1 MRITKK
7 TYYYLILHLTIIIW
21 GFTGVLG
28 KLITMPS
35 SSIVIDRMLIAF
47 LTLAIIIVFKKK
59 KEKVTWR
66 YKWQMLVVGV
76 IIAAHWATFFEALK
90 VSNISV
96 TLCCLASCSFFIALI
111 QPLFFKTKLKY
122 YELILGLFVIFG
134 IYIIFAF
141 ENQYSLGII
150 LSLSSALFAS
160 IFSVWNA
167 VLIKQNSS
175 LTITLYEMLG
185 GTIAMLIYCVV
196 SGSFE
201 IQNIIPEGIDWL
213 YILILGIICT
223 AIAFLLGTEVLK
235 ELSPFTVS
243 ISINLEPIYAIIL
256 ALWFFGDSEIMSI
269 EFYFGAAIILAT
281 IVGNAYL
288 KDNESS

>member
-1 MRITKK
+1 MMITKK

-47 LTLAIIIVFKKK
+47 LTLAVIMFFKKK
-59 KEKVTWR
+59 KETVIWY
-66 YKWQMLVVGV
+66 YKWQMLVVG
-76 IIAAHWATFFEALK
+76 IITAAHWATFFEALK

-111 QPLFFKTKLKY
+111 QPLFLKTKLKY

-167 VLIKQNSS
+167 ILIRHNSS

-185 GTIAMLIYCVV
+185 GTIAMVIYCIVR
-196 SGSFE
+196 GSFD
-201 IQNIIPEGIDWL
+201 IQNIIPQGTDL
-213 YILILGIICT
+213 VYILILGIICT

-243 ISINLEPIYAIIL
+243 ISINLEPIYAILL
-256 ALWFFGDSEIMSI
+256 ALWFFGDSEIMST
-269 EFYFGAAIILAT
+269 EFYVGALIILAT
-281 IVGNAYL
+281 IIGNAYL
-288 KDNESS
+288 KAKES

>member
-1 MRITKK
+1 MMITKK

-47 LTLAIIIVFKKK
+47 LTLAVIMFFKKK
-59 KEKVTWR
+59 KETVIWY
-66 YKWQMLVVGV
+66 YKWQMLVVG
-76 IIAAHWATFFEALK
+76 IITAAHWATFFEALK

-111 QPLFFKTKLKY
+111 QPLFLKTKLKY

-167 VLIKQNSS
+167 ILIKHNSS
-175 LTITLYEMLG
+175 LNITLYEMLG
-185 GTIAMLIYCVV
+185 GTIAMVIYCIVR
-196 SGSFE
+196 GSFD
-201 IQNIIPEGIDWL
+201 IQNIIPQGTDL
-213 YILILGIICT
+213 VYILILGIICT

-243 ISINLEPIYAIIL
+243 ISINLEPIYAILL
-256 ALWFFGDSEIMSI
+256 ALWFFGDSEIMST
-269 EFYFGAAIILAT
+269 EFYVGAAIILAT
-281 IVGNAYL
+281 IIGNAYL
-288 KDNESS
+288 KAKES

>member
-1 MRITKK
+1 MMITKK

-47 LTLAIIIVFKKK
+47 LTLAVIMFFKKK
-59 KEKVTWR
+59 KENVLWH

-76 IIAAHWATFFEALK
+76 ITAAHWATFFEALK

-111 QPLFFKTKLKY
+111 QPLFLKTKLKY

-167 VLIKQNSS
+167 ILIKHNSS

-185 GTIAMLIYCVV
+185 GTIAMIIYCIVR
-196 SGSFE
+196 GSFD
-201 IQNIIPEGIDWL
+201 IQNIIPQGNDL
-213 YILILGIICT
+213 VYILILGIICT
-223 AIAFLLGTEVLK
+223 AIGFLLGTEVLK

-243 ISINLEPIYAIIL
+243 ISINLEPIYAILL
-256 ALWFFGDSEIMSI
+256 ALWFFGDSEIMST
-269 EFYFGAAIILAT
+269 EFYVGAAIILAT
-281 IVGNAYL
+281 IIGNAYL
-288 KDNESS
+288 KAKES

>member
-7 TYYYLILHLTIIIW
+7 IYYYLILHLTIIIW

-47 LTLAIIIVFKKK
+47 LTLAVIMFFKKR
-59 KEKVTWR
+59 KEKVIWR

-76 IIAAHWATFFEALK
+76 ITAAHWATFFEALK

-96 TLCCLASCSFFIALI
+96 TLSCLASCSFFIALI
-111 QPLFFKTKLKY
+111 QPLFLKTKLKY
-122 YELILGLFVIFG
+122 YEIILGLFVIFG

-141 ENQYSLGII
+141 EDQYSLGII
-150 LSLSSALFAS
+150 LSLSSALLAA

-167 VLIKQNSS
+167 VLIKEYSS

-185 GTIAMLIYCVV
+185 GTIAMLIYFMV
-196 SGSFE
+196 SGNFE
-201 IQNIIPEGIDWL
+201 IQNIIPQGIDWA

-223 AIAFLLGTEVLK
+223 AIAFLLGIEVMK

-243 ISINLEPIYAIIL
+243 ISINLEPIYAILL
-256 ALWFFGDSEIMSI
+256 ALWFFGDSEIMSK

-281 IVGNAYL
+281 IIGNAYL
-288 KDNESS
+288 KAKESS